1 MSIYTLISNLLV
13 REGGY
18 VNHPADR
25 GGPTNMG
32 ITQRILAAWR
42 RVESVSASE
51 VATLTKAEATAI
63 YKALYW
69 VKPGFNHLD
78 TSPVVIE
85 LLFDMAVHHGPGTA
99 VRMLQRAAGVKDDGI
114 IGPIT
119 RGVVGRLSGPTLAA
133 GLMAERLD
141 FIGDILTNRPNQYVF
156 ADGWLNRLAKLT
168 LLIPEA

>member
-1 MSIYTLISNLLV
+1 MSIYTLISNLLE

-18 VNHPADR
+18 VNHPNDR

-32 ITQRILAAWR
+32 ITHTILAAWR
-42 RVESVSASE
+42 NVDSVSAEE
-51 VATLTKAEATAI
+51 VENLTRAEAVSI

-69 VKPGFNHLD
+69 VKPGFNFLQ

-141 FIGDILTNRPNQYVF
+141 FIGDILTARPKQYVF
-156 ADGWLNRLAKLT
+156 ADGWLNRFAKLV
-168 LLIPEA
+168 LMIPEA